1 MTTISIDFWNTLV
14 DAKTGGKERHQ
25 ARIDKLKEVAARYD
39 QTISPEQVE
48 EAKKKA
54 SAEFDVEW
62 LGHQRTM
69 LTHELVERIVGHLGI
84 PAKKGEK
91 EEITFV
97 FQHSLLK
104 GAPEL
109 APGALDIIPKLAA
122 KYPLAI
128 ISDTMF
134 SPGSVLRSYLM
145 TKGLLDYF
153 SHFVFS
159 DEVGYSKPDK
169 RAFLQVLEKNKAHA
183 ASSFHVG
190 DIQKTDIVGAQS
202 VGMKAILY
210 TGISTE
216 HLEGNT
222 ADFVAPNWNRV
233 AHYTL

>member
-1 MTTISIDFWNTLV
+1 MKTISIDFWNTLV
-14 DAKTGGKERHQ
+14 DARTGGKERHQ
-25 ARIDKLKEVAARYD
+25 ARIDKIKEIAARYN
-39 QTISPEQVE
+39 QSITPEQVE
-48 EAKKKA
+48 DAKKKA
-54 SAEFDVEW
+54 SEEFDLEW

-69 LTHELVERIVGHLGI
+69 LTHELVDRIVNHLGI
-84 PAKKGEK
+84 PAKKNEK
-91 EEITFV
+91 EELTFV

-104 GAPEL
+104 GAPDL
-109 APGALDIIPKLAA
+109 AAGVLEVIPRLAA

-169 RAFLQVLEKNKAHA
+169 RAFLQVLEKNNALAEH
-183 ASSFHVG
+183 SFHIG
-190 DIQKTDIVGAQS
+190 DIQDTDIKGAQS

-210 TGISTE
+210 TGISNKFE
-216 HLEGNT
+216 EGTT
-222 ADFVAPNWNRV
+222 ADFVASNWNIV